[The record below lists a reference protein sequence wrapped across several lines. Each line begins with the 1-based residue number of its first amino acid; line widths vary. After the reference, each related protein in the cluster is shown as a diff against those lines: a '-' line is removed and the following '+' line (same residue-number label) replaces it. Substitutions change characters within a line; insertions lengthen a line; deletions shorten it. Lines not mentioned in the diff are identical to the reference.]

1 MVSGAGF
8 RTPQG
13 VRTMRFFAGL
23 VAWLQGSYRERA
35 APNFGSR
42 GSGVFDH
49 RTSWLIAR
57 AVTLQYR

>member
-1 MVSGAGF
+1 
-8 RTPQG
+8 
-13 VRTMRFFAGL
+13 MRFFAGF